1 MRTQPSFGDQLRQWR
16 QRRRLSQMDLA
27 LDTEISSRHLS
38 FLETGRAQPSREMV
52 LRLAEQL
59 QTPLRERNSML
70 QAAGYA
76 PVYPDR
82 SLDDPE
88 LATIRQ
94 TIDLILQ
101 GHQPHPALAFDAGWN
116 IVSANSAV
124 AHILDGLDPS
134 AETFRGNIARIAL
147 HPAGLSTRILNLAE
161 FRRHL
166 LHRLQSEFAATG
178 EQRLRDLL
186 AELRAYPD
194 PPSSDARPEDFGAIA
209 VPLRLMCGGEVLSL
223 ITATTV
229 FGSAADVTVSE
240 LTLETFFPA
249 DTATAEYLSR
259 AGRAQFRA

>member
-52 LRLAEQL
+52 LRLTEQL
-59 QTPLRERNSML
+59 QPPLRERNSML

-88 LATIRQ
+88 LAAIRQ
-94 TIDLILQ
+94 TIGLILQ
-101 GHQPHPALAFDAGWN
+101 GHQPHPALAFDSTWN

-124 AHILDGLDPS
+124 AHILDGLDP
-134 AETFRGNIARIAL
+134 AADEFGGNVARIAL
-147 HPAGLSTRILNLAE
+147 HPAGLSSRILNIAE
-161 FRRHL
+161 FRRHI

-178 EQRLRDLL
+178 NVRLGDLL
-186 AELRAYPD
+186 AEVRAYPD
-194 PPSSDARPEDFGAIA
+194 PPSSDAHPEDLGPIA
-209 VPLRLMCGGEVLSL
+209 VPLRLICGGEVLSF

-229 FGSAADVTVSE
+229 FGSATDVIVSE

-259 AGRAQFRA
+259 AAKA